1 MPHQV
6 LSCEQNKAI
15 WLANLFIK
23 LRQQKRTNMTSQ
35 QQNMYITESNNEWR
49 GHHNS
54 IIEWLGTCQKLPGG
68 GGGCRKGEGLIFS
81 ALQKGGSLKTEPLKR
96 EGHKI

>member
-1 MPHQV
+1 
-6 LSCEQNKAI
+6 
-15 WLANLFIK
+15 
-23 LRQQKRTNMTSQ
+23 MTSQ

-68 GGGCRKGEGLIFS
+68 EGGVERGRVLFF
-81 ALQKGGSLKTEPLKR
+81 QPFKR
-96 EGHKI
+96 VGH